1 MSNDEENSS
10 RGSML
15 KYAFFGGA
23 GILFVVTSLLFGV
36 AALIIFCPDSVLSRV
51 ILSLLKSSTTEQ
63 AQQSTTSNP
72 RGFLVSTAGTLGSL
86 AVSLALTGVYL
97 SQNDI
102 MQDQVGAMQ
111 EQVQT
116 QTKQLRSM
124 RQEKLP
130 LLGVHGD
137 GVELHDTKP
146 VVENPDDSPLTVS
159 AGEDGCWASVAVE
172 NHGDEIAQQV
182 HMACLIDFPEI
193 TDEPPLTSGVCA
205 MESTKTVT
213 DSPVGNGA
221 LVSSETGLV
230 LLRGMPRLQEKTPHG
245 FERTT
250 FRDKITT
257 QLIDE
262 EQTVRFGFVLIYTNA
277 MEQRFKVTLSS
288 RTAKPDNF
296 DSNEKSD
303 VTADT
308 LMSRSTKYRTEDLI
322 RESGWE
328 IPDDVFVSHDEQNG
342 NPLVSD

>member
-1 MSNDEENSS
+1 MSNDEENNS
-10 RGSML
+10 RGRKL
-15 KYAFFGGA
+15 KYAFFCGA
-23 GILFVVTSLLFGV
+23 GLLFVITSLLFGV
-36 AALIIFCPDSVLSRV
+36 AVSLVFWPDSVLARITLV
-51 ILSLLKSSTTEQ
+51 LLQTSAGEPSQQGTT
-63 AQQSTTSNP
+63 ANP
-72 RGFLVSTAGTLGSL
+72 RGFLVSTAGILGSL

-102 MQDQVGAMQ
+102 MQ
-111 EQVQT
+111 EQVET

-146 VVENPDDSPLTVS
+146 EVENPDGSPLEVS
-159 AGEDGCWASVAVE
+159 QGEEGFWASVAVE

-193 TDEPPLTSGVCA
+193 ADEPPLASGVCA

-213 DSPVGNGA
+213 ESPVGNGA

-230 LLRGMPRLQEKTPHG
+230 LLRGMPRLRENTPHG
-245 FERTT
+245 FQKTT

-262 EQTVRFGFVLIYTNA
+262 NQTVRFGFVIIYTNA
-277 MEQRFKVTLSS
+277 MEQTFKVTLSS
-288 RTAKPDNF
+288 RTAKPENF
-296 DSNEKSD
+296 NNYKKTD

-308 LMSRSTKYRTEDLI
+308 LMDRSTKYRTQRLI
-322 RESGWE
+322 QESGWE
-328 IPDDVFVSHDEQNG
+328 MPEDVFVPHDRD
-342 NPLVSD
+342 S